1 MNYNVLK
8 NSIAAVIKA
17 NGNEEITGDLL
28 QQVLLSMVNILG
40 SGYQFMG
47 AAVPTTNPGT
57 PDARV
62 FYIAT
67 QAGTYSNFG
76 SPAIVLDGTQI
87 AVLLF
92 ASSWTSVVLSVP
104 TKEYVDTA
112 LLLKVDKVEGKGLST
127 NDLTNEL
134 VALINGAFQKEDIV
148 QDFGDSETKVVSQ
161 AAITAVLLQYAKVD
175 GYYAQLTA
183 GAAENLV
190 GRGSVPASFLRRTTG
205 GTADVG
211 TGSAKIA
218 KLMGNS
224 IVWNQICLNGNF
236 ASVSIWN
243 PIGVSYSVNNN
254 VATIT
259 KESANFGWMQQGVN
273 LVVGHKYYYA
283 AMIEILTGS
292 GTVGIG
298 FLDSDNANIGRVFTD
313 TKGRVSNILQL
324 NVESDRIV
332 IRPNNDF
339 VGTALVSNMVLID
352 LTKMFGAGKEPT
364 TVAEFEAL
372 FPLHYYANETGK
384 VLPFAA
390 QKLLTTGFN
399 QWDEE
404 WANGSINY
412 NDGAVIPGGTSFFY
426 SKNYI
431 PVFPNTQY
439 YFTTNIYRVACY
451 DINKKYIQSEWFAPS
466 ESAGL
471 HTMGPNTHYVLFFAE
486 GATYNNDICINLS
499 WSGYR
504 NGEYEPYELHEAI
517 FDPANWEDANGN
529 KIFPYGGMHGV
540 GTARDFATPDT
551 DGFIRKGTRVF
562 GRVDLGSLSWESGP
576 DGAYFYATTPDDSAA
591 VHEGGIAAICS
602 KYLLAT
608 TYTYFTGNDKTMLVN
623 NPSFSNNK
631 RIAIADASFVSYT
644 GAQVAAALSGV
655 YLYYELAEPVE
666 TELAEPVGASYY
678 ANDFGTEEWQPANGA
693 ELYTA
698 PCNMNVAYAMN
709 AVDTLRRLPE
719 NYISVGSFENFC
731 SELATKLGAALNK
744 TVTIAATYNSE
755 TEEYDYDITIAD
767 VGE

>member
-8 NSIAAVIKA
+8 DSIAAVIKA

-40 SGYQFMG
+40 TGYQFMG

-57 PDARV
+57 PDARE

-67 QAGTYSNFG
+67 QAGTYTNFG
-76 SPAIVLDGTQI
+76 SPAIELDGTQI

-112 LLLKVDKVEGKGLST
+112 LALKVDKVEGKGLST
-127 NDLTNEL
+127 NDLTDAL
-134 VALINGAFQKEDIV
+134 VALIGGAFQKEDIE
-148 QDFGDSETKVVSQ
+148 QELGDSTTKVVSQ

-175 GYYAQLTA
+175 GYYSQLTA

-224 IVWNQICLNGNF
+224 IVWNQLVPLNPSIGRDGLAGEITFTNNNDGSYTLNGT
-236 ASVSIWN
+236 ATAKR
-243 PIGVSYSVNNN
+243 N
-254 VATIT
+254 VVIYQV
-259 KESANFGWMQQGVN
+259 AN
-273 LVVGHKYYYA
+273 VGHTMLYTLDKAVPGISLGDGYTSASSGSRSYLKQSA
-283 AMIEILTGS
+283 QTGGLYIDIAN
-292 GTVGIG
+292 GTV
-298 FLDSDNANIGRVFTD
+298 LD
-313 TKGRVSNILQL
+313 
-324 NVESDRIV
+324 NVV
-332 IRPNNDF
+332 IRPN
-339 VGTALVSNMVLID
+339 TRD

-372 FPLHYYANETGK
+372 FPLPYYAYEPGK

-390 QKLLTTGFN
+390 QKLVTTGFN
-399 QWDEE
+399 QFNP
-404 WANGSINY
+404 ATGIAKLLGGNKYQLTGTYTAATI
-412 NDGAVIPGGTSFFY
+412 DGVAVILDSENCFTPNADCELVITGGNETDTC
-426 SKNYI
+426 
-431 PVFPNTQY
+431 VHL
-439 YFTTNIYRVACY
+439 V
-451 DINKKYIQSEWFAPS
+451 
-466 ESAGL
+466 
-471 HTMGPNTHYVLFFAE
+471 
-486 GATYNNDICINLS
+486 

-540 GTARDFATPDT
+540 GTARDFATPDI

-562 GRVDLGSLSWESGP
+562 GRVDLGSLNWAYYKS
-576 DGAYFYATTPDDSAA
+576 YFYAVLNGRKDF
-591 VHEGGIAAICS
+591 GIGICS
-602 KYLLAT
+602 N
-608 TYTYFTGNDKTMLVN
+608 FTNGANGDPDTILNDKEFNFTNNAASNGVN
-623 NPSFSNNK
+623 IKDSTYGT
-631 RIAIADASFVSYT
+631 D
-644 GAQVAAALSGV
+644 AAAFKAAMSGV
-655 YLYYELAEPVE
+655 YLYYELATPVE

-678 ANDFGTEEWQPANGA
+678 ANDFGTEEWTPANTD
-693 ELYTA
+693 EPYTA
-698 PCNMNVAYAMN
+698 PCDLAIAYAMN

-719 NYISVGSFENFC
+719 NYISTGSFENFC

-744 TVTIAATYNSE
+744 TITITPTYDSE
-755 TEEYDYDITIAD
+755 NAEYNYAITIAD
-767 VGE
+767 IEE

>member
-8 NSIAAVIKA
+8 DSIAAVIKA

-67 QAGTYSNFG
+67 QAGTYTNFG

-112 LLLKVDKVEGKGLST
+112 LALKVDKEDGKGLST
-127 NDLTNEL
+127 NDLTDAL
-134 VALINGAFQKEDIV
+134 VALIGGAFQKEDIA
-148 QDFGDSETKVVSQ
+148 QDLGDSTTKVVSQ

-175 GYYAQLTA
+175 GYYSQLTA

-224 IVWNQICLNGNF
+224 IVWNQQVKNPNF
-236 ASVSIWN
+236 
-243 PIGVSYSVNNN
+243 VNNDN
-254 VATIT
+254 WGGGNGGTLSISDNIATLT
-259 KESANFGWMQQGVN
+259 KSAGESATYGTIAQPGHSFVN
-273 LVVGHKYYYA
+273 GHKFYVAFSCISNNTATKIRPYFGNNSFANYEVYSSWTRNA
-283 AMIEILTGS
+283 YIATGGGETTLLWRFFNQDDAS
-292 GTVGIG
+292 
-298 FLDSDNANIGRVFTD
+298 
-313 TKGRVSNILQL
+313 SNI
-324 NVESDRIV
+324 SGS
-332 IRPNNDF
+332 IRQ
-339 VGTALVSNMVLID
+339 VVVID
-352 LTKMFGAGKEPT
+352 LTKMFGSGKEPT
-364 TVAEFEAL
+364 TAAELEAL
-372 FPLHYYANETGK
+372 FPLPYYAYEPGK

-390 QKLLTTGFN
+390 QKLVSTGFN
-399 QWDEE
+399 Q
-404 WANGSINY
+404 Y
-412 NDGAVIPGGTSFFY
+412 NPETGKAQLIGGNKYQITGTYTAATIDGVSVTLDAEDCFTPDADCELVITGGNETD
-426 SKNYI
+426 
-431 PVFPNTQY
+431 T
-439 YFTTNIYRVACY
+439 
-451 DINKKYIQSEWFAPS
+451 
-466 ESAGL
+466 
-471 HTMGPNTHYVLFFAE
+471 
-486 GATYNNDICINLS
+486 CIHLV

-504 NGEYEPYELHEAI
+504 NGEFEPYELHEAI
-517 FDPANWEDANGN
+517 FDPANWEDADGN

-540 GTARDFATPDT
+540 GTARDFATPDN
-551 DGFIRKGTRVF
+551 DGFIRKATRIWDRRAYAAGDENNPAVIT
-562 GRVDLGSLSWESGP
+562 
-576 DGAYFYATTPDDSAA
+576 DG
-591 VHEGGIAAICS
+591 
-602 KYLLAT
+602 T
-608 TYTYFTGNDKTMLVN
+608 TYT
-623 NPSFSNNK
+623 
-631 RIAIADASFVSYT
+631 FV
-644 GAQVAAALSGV
+644 Q
-655 YLYYELAEPVE
+655 LAVPVE
-666 TELAEPVGASYY
+666 TELAEPVAVSYY
-678 ANDFGTEEWQPANGA
+678 ANDFGTEEWQPANTDVP
-693 ELYTA
+693 YTA

-731 SELATKLGAALNK
+731 TELSTKLGAALNK
-744 TVTIAATYNSE
+744 TITIAATYDSE
-755 TEEYDYDITIAD
+755 TEEYNYDITIAD

>member
-8 NSIAAVIKA
+8 DSIAAVIKA

-67 QAGTYSNFG
+67 QAGTYANFG

-112 LLLKVDKVEGKGLST
+112 LALKVDKVEGKGLST
-127 NDLTNEL
+127 NDLTDVL
-134 VALINGAFQKEDIV
+134 VALIGGAFQKEDIA
-148 QDFGDSETKVVSQ
+148 QDLGDSTTKVVSQ

-224 IVWNQICLNGNF
+224 IVWNQLVQNGNF
-236 ASVSIWN
+236 ATVTWWIATRCAYTVS
-243 PIGVSYSVNNN
+243 SN
-254 VATIT
+254 VASIVVD
-259 KESANFGWMQQGVN
+259 SGQQDGYIYKGIDIVI
-273 LVVGHKYYYA
+273 GHKYLIRGEIKANNLKGRIYCEGGLAFGYY
-283 AMIEILTGS
+283 TS
-292 GTVGIG
+292 GTGA
-298 FLDSDNANIGRVFTD
+298 FEKF
-313 TKGRVSNILQL
+313 SNI
-324 NVESDRIV
+324 S
-332 IRPNNDF
+332 
-339 VGTALVSNMVLID
+339 TASTNLVSLCIRNYDTENAALARNVMLID

-372 FPLHYYANETGK
+372 FPLPYYAYEPGK

-390 QKLLTTGFN
+390 EKLVTTGFN

-404 WANGSINY
+404 WEVGGYDSST
-412 NDGAVIPGGTSFFY
+412 GAKISRTDKIRSTNKIRIFGGVTYFMCAPGTIDVY
-426 SKNYI
+426 S
-431 PVFPNTQY
+431 
-439 YFTTNIYRVACY
+439 Y
-451 DINKKYIQSEWFAPS
+451 DISGAFLRVDSVSANTTFTPSANAAYIAI
-466 ESAGL
+466 
-471 HTMGPNTHYVLFFAE
+471 
-486 GATYNNDICINLS
+486 ATQTTYGTTYKNDICINLS

-529 KIFPYGGMHGV
+529 KIFPYGGMFGFDSI
-540 GTARDFATPDT
+540 RDFATPDN

-562 GRVDLGSLSWESGP
+562 GRVDMGTLDWVMTTRFRASVSGKKY
-576 DGAYFYATTPDDSAA
+576 GYRNLQCAMFLTTPGTEGDSVALGYIS
-591 VHEGGIAAICS
+591 GGGSTDSVFLNIGTAESVEA
-602 KYLLAT
+602 LQTL
-608 TYTYFTGNDKTMLVN
+608 
-623 NPSFSNNK
+623 
-631 RIAIADASFVSYT
+631 
-644 GAQVAAALSGV
+644 LSGV
-655 YLYYELAEPVE
+655 YLYYELETPVE
-666 TELAEPVGASYY
+666 TELAEPVAASYY
-678 ANDFGTEEWQPANGA
+678 ANDFGTEEWQPANTD
-693 ELYTA
+693 EPYTA
-698 PCNMNVAYAMN
+698 PCEMAIAYAAN

-731 SELATKLGAALNK
+731 TELATKLGAALNK
-744 TVTIAATYNSE
+744 TITIAATYDSE
-755 TEEYDYDITIAD
+755 TEEYDYAITIAD
-767 VGE
+767 IEG

>member
-67 QAGTYSNFG
+67 QAGTYANFG
-76 SPAIVLDGTQI
+76 SPAIELDGTQI

-112 LLLKVDKVEGKGLST
+112 LALKVDKVEGKGLST
-127 NDLTNEL
+127 NDLTDAL
-134 VALINGAFQKEDIV
+134 VALIGGAFQKEDIA
-148 QDFGDSETKVVSQ
+148 QDLGDSTTKVVSQ

-175 GYYAQLTA
+175 GYYSQLTA

-224 IVWNQICLNGNF
+224 IVWNQLIT
-236 ASVSIWN
+236 SITDSGS
-243 PIGVSYSVNNN
+243 I
-254 VATIT
+254 ATIIINRDFN
-259 KESANFGWMQQGVN
+259 AVA
-273 LVVGHKYYYA
+273 GHKYYCSA
-283 AMIEILTGS
+283 KVKSASAGS
-292 GTVGIG
+292 ARLNWYGANFGPTVNLSESYQLIRGIYTNPNSNG
-298 FLDSDNANIGRVFTD
+298 IRSWLRIINADEVTIDYT
-313 TKGRVSNILQL
+313 
-324 NVESDRIV
+324 NV
-332 IRPNNDF
+332 
-339 VGTALVSNMVLID
+339 MVID
-352 LTKMFGAGKEPT
+352 LTLMFGAGKEPT
-364 TVAEFEAL
+364 TPAEFEAL
-372 FPLHYYANETGK
+372 FPLSYYAYEPGK
-384 VLPFAA
+384 VLPFAS
-390 QKLLTTGFN
+390 QKLVTTGFN

-404 WANGSINY
+404 WENGYINVSTGENIANANHIR
-412 NDGAVIPGGTSFFY
+412 

-431 PVFPNTQY
+431 PVFGNTDY
-439 YFTTNIYRVACY
+439 YIYVPGGNFTRAICFYDADNNFISANDQNTNRIFTTPSNCA
-451 DINKKYIQSEWFAPS
+451 YIR
-466 ESAGL
+466 
-471 HTMGPNTHYVLFFAE
+471 FFLGTAY
-486 GATYNNDICINLS
+486 GNVYLNDVCINLS

-504 NGEYEPYELHEAI
+504 NGEYEPYELHELVM
-517 FDPANWEDANGN
+517 DPANWEDADGN
-529 KIFPYGGMHGV
+529 KIFPYGGMHGF

-562 GRVDLGSLSWESGP
+562 ARVDLGSLDWTKAESSVFPAGYFFQSTNIP
-576 DGAYFYATTPDDSAA
+576 DMRFIDNVNVLGNI
-591 VHEGGIAAICS
+591 VCS
-602 KYLLAT
+602 KYIACAAGSPVEKGAASYYGAIRVFDSAYSDAAT
-608 TYTYFTGNDKTMLVN
+608 FK
-623 NPSFSNNK
+623 
-631 RIAIADASFVSYT
+631 
-644 GAQVAAALSGV
+644 AAMSGV
-655 YLYYELAEPVE
+655 YLYYELATPVE
-666 TELAEPVGASYY
+666 TELAEPVAASYY
-678 ANDFGTEEWQPANGA
+678 ANDFGTEEWQPANTDVP
-693 ELYTA
+693 YTA
-698 PCNMNVAYAMN
+698 PCDMNVAYAMN

-731 SELATKLGAALNK
+731 TELATKLGAALNK
-744 TVTIAATYNSE
+744 TITITPTYDSE
-755 TEEYDYDITIAD
+755 DAEYDYAITIAD
-767 VGE
+767 IEG